1 MLLHKNNLI
10 NFNGLFYFFII
21 NIFSLTFIKFFLLLN
36 LSTYRMNLLINMLYL
51 SLMFINFK
59 LITLNM
65 FNLNCLINL
74 EFIFYERF
82 IIINFC
88 KVEIL
93 ENWAENLSFFF
104 FWKSINKSF
113 FVKTFKINFKISLFC
128 LMIFLLFYY

>member
-1 MLLHKNNLI
+1 
-10 NFNGLFYFFII
+10 
-21 NIFSLTFIKFFLLLN
+21 
-36 LSTYRMNLLINMLYL
+36 MNLLINMLYL

-93 ENWAENLSFFF
+93 EN
-104 FWKSINKSF
+104 
-113 FVKTFKINFKISLFC
+113 
-128 LMIFLLFYY
+128 